1 MANGSYAG
9 TRITDT
15 PLDRARSTSTL
26 SNPAHRNRI
35 NLTPA
40 SANASTTLDPRSS
53 STNAHTASHP
63 FARDT
68 VELSHRAAT
77 KEAFGSAR
85 AIVDRSYSR
94 ALNTRH
100 VWASPSGTSRSLE
113 DADARG
119 DRGGREGTRA
129 RLMTSRGLDDEATV
143 DAREARMHPSE
154 RASARVTLGI
164 TTTLVRLL
172 FNPRKTRGEEAR
184 GHRP

>member
-1 MANGSYAG
+1 MELSPRGDEG
-9 TRITDT
+9 GVRE
-15 PLDRARSTSTL
+15 RAR
-26 SNPAHRNRI
+26 HRR
-35 NLTPA
+35 
-40 SANASTTLDPRSS
+40 
-53 STNAHTASHP
+53 P
-63 FARDT
+63 F
-68 VELSHRAAT
+68 VL
-77 KEAFGSAR
+77 
-85 AIVDRSYSR
+85 

-143 DAREARMHPSE
+143 DAREARLSVGAGE
-154 RASARVTLGI
+154 RESDARI

>member
-15 PLDRARSTSTL
+15 PLERARSTSTL

-53 STNAHTASHP
+53 STNAHTASYP

-77 KEAFGSAR
+77 KDAFGSAR
-85 AIVDRSYSR
+85 SIVDRSYSR

-100 VWASPSGTSRSLE
+100 FEAFAASRPLE
-113 DADARG
+113 DAGARG

-129 RLMTSRGLDDEATV
+129 RLATSRGLDDEATV
-143 DAREARMHPSE
+143 DAREARMRPSNG
-154 RASARVTLGI
+154 RAR
-164 TTTLVRLL
+164 
-172 FNPRKTRGEEAR
+172 E
-184 GHRP
+184 